1 MAGARYVGLEG
12 TAFTLVLAG
21 GVLRHPSSLLADA
34 IIAQVRTT
42 SPQVKPT
49 RYRFEPII
57 GVLFTA
63 LENAEVAISEAV
75 LETPS
80 PLFQHQHC
88 LRQAFIMQAS
98 NDKDFLCI

>member
-1 MAGARYVGLEG
+1 MLGHYALAAARRVGIEG

-34 IIAQVRTT
+34 IIQKVQTT
-42 SPQVKPT
+42 SPQVRPT

-63 LENAEVAISEAV
+63 LEAANVVIDDALLANLIPTMPAPALFATSHN
-75 LETPS
+75 
-80 PLFQHQHC
+80 PL
-88 LRQAFIMQAS
+88 
-98 NDKDFLCI
+98 